1 MTCGVPA
8 GAPHAFPPCV
18 PPSDPATTARSQHAE
33 EAEVIPV
40 QMAGYTLT
48 HDADCLPPASR
59 EARMHVRHVLAAIEK
74 KGETET

>member
-8 GAPHAFPPCV
+8 GPHTRLRPCV
-18 PPSDPATTARSQHAE
+18 PPPDPAASARSQHAE

-40 QMAGYTLT
+40 QMAGYTVT

>member
-8 GAPHAFPPCV
+8 GTPHAFPPCV
-18 PPSDPATTARSQHAE
+18 PPPDQATTARSQHAE

-40 QMAGYTLT
+40 QMVGYPLT